1 MARES
6 RVPAGTVRGVH
17 IERDSGDSDSSYVV
31 RDRTEAELA
40 RLSAAFSRDHAV
52 RVEALLGPRLLNDL
66 RAQIAVAAWAERDD
80 AAIAREST
88 MQARGLVARIVFMV
102 NDPRVLTFT
111 RAVTG
116 AADVEL
122 FSGRIYRFAA
132 GGSHFDSWHDD
143 NANGRRVALS
153 LNLSDG
159 PIDGGELKLRT
170 KGSETAATFAYG
182 HPGDA
187 LFFRIA
193 AVLEHQVQ
201 RVTSATP
208 RTALAGW
215 FCVAEPVP
223 GQPAET

>member
-1 MARES
+1 MACEP
-6 RVPAGTVRGVH
+6 RVPASTVRGVH
-17 IERDSGDSDSSYVV
+17 IERASGGTDSSYVV
-31 RDRTEAELA
+31 RGRTEAELT
-40 RLSAAFSRDHAV
+40 RLSAAFARDHAV
-52 RVEALLGPRLLNDL
+52 RVEALVGPRLLHDL
-66 RAQIAVAAWAERDD
+66 RARIAVAAWAERDD

-88 MQARGLVARIVFMV
+88 MQAPGLAARIVFIV

-116 AADVEL
+116 AVDVEL

-143 NANGRRVALS
+143 NGNGRRVALS
-153 LNLSDG
+153 VNLSDG
-159 PIDGGELKLRT
+159 PIDGGELALRA
-170 KGSETAATFAYG
+170 KGSEAAATFAYG
-182 HPGDA
+182 RPGDA

-193 AVLEHQVQ
+193 AALEHQVQ
-201 RVTSATP
+201 CVTSSTP

-215 FCVAEPVP
+215 FCAAEPVP